1 MTKKYVMVLAFCAFI
16 FAGSLFL
23 TTGMPAAAAVT
34 AAGVIAAICCA
45 MLRYLNG
52 PWVSAWTTL
61 DMIPAGS
68 VFVTRSGTRA
78 VRTCRYHSQKQSE
91 MNECILLSN
100 GQSQYLQD
108 DVTDVRIINV

>member
-1 MTKKYVMVLAFCAFI
+1 MTIKEVSLLVFCSFI

-23 TTGMPAAAAVT
+23 TTGMPVVAAITV
-34 AAGVIAAICCA
+34 AGVIAAISYG

-68 VFVTRSGTRA
+68 VFVTRSGVRA
-78 VRTCRYHSQKQSE
+78 VRTKRYHSQSQSE
-91 MNECILLSN
+91 MNECVLLSS
-100 GQSQYLQD
+100 GESQYFQD
-108 DVTDVRIINV
+108 DVTNVRIINV